1 MLPSWP
7 KNKIKFKKGKFTKGS
22 SHSAQQES
30 KWNPAR
36 ETWLLASRWPRVK
49 CTDSILL
56 QLLVVQEV
64 ASRGAYRGSSPGT
77 AVVILGQSWV
87 FPGMLYS
94 LFSQGGGRGV
104 VRHWSL

>member
-1 MLPSWP
+1 M
-7 KNKIKFKKGKFTKGS
+7 
-22 SHSAQQES
+22 
-30 KWNPAR
+30 
-36 ETWLLASRWPRVK
+36 K

-94 LFSQGGGRGV
+94 LFSQGGGRWGGETLV
-104 VRHWSL
+104 FVSLELDKQAP